1 MANIS
6 NYPSGFRG
14 GALIKNVPLFDMIDG
29 NVYWVDNGTGGAGN
43 PGTFNSPL
51 DSIESAFGKCTANNG
66 DFIMCKSGHTEACAG
81 AAGITADVA
90 GVTVLGVGHGDDQA
104 QIRWTAAA
112 ATLVISAASVRFIN
126 MRLTAAFADVA
137 EGVNM
142 SAVNGIEFI
151 GCRIDEEVA
160 TENWVIFGDLAD
172 GGDNFKMVGC
182 SYHGNDASND
192 TVINFAGTHENV
204 QFVDNTFTHS
214 TAQTTGAGFI
224 VSATQMISCLLQG
237 NRFHTE
243 TAAAANSCVEMA
255 NATNTGWAIDNMIST
270 VDTDASDANAIEC
283 FDVTGLMS
291 SGNMFTSGVADT
303 HGIETFTT
311 VEDLT

>member
-1 MANIS
+1 MSIS

-14 GALIKNVPLFDMIDG
+14 GALIKNVPMFDMIDG
-29 NVYWVDNGTGGAGN
+29 NVFWVDNATGGAGN

-51 DSIESAFGKCTANNG
+51 DSVESAFGKCTANNG
-66 DFIMCKSGHTEACAG
+66 DFILCKSGHTETCAG

-90 GVTVLGVGHGDDQA
+90 GVTVAGVGHGDDQA

-112 ATLVISAASVRFIN
+112 ATLVISAASVRFVN

-142 SAVNGIEFI
+142 SAVNGIEFLD
-151 GCRIDEEVA
+151 CRIDEEIA

-172 GGDNFKMVGC
+172 GGDNFKMIGC

-192 TVINFAGTHENV
+192 TVINFAGTHENC
-204 QFVDNTFTHS
+204 QFVNNTFTHS
-214 TAQTTGAGFI
+214 TAQTAAAGFI
-224 VSATQMISCLLQG
+224 VSATQMINCLLED

-243 TAAAANSCVEMA
+243 TAAAANACVEMA
-255 NATNTGWAIDNMIST
+255 NATNTGWAIRNMIST
-270 VDTDASDANAIEC
+270 VDTDATAANAIEC
-283 FDVTGLMS
+283 FDVSGLMS

-303 HGIETFTT
+303 HGVETFTT
-311 VEDLT
+311 AENLT